1 MFLIFKRENPYG
13 PVIFYSLDD
22 IKKSIKSGE
31 IYGEYKWDSE
41 NKCHIKNKYKDFEII
56 ENPEF
61 PIELCDKYSVIE
73 NIIFDIGNSYNNTYY
88 FMDKHSYAHG
98 DWSWPT
104 EDGTKL
110 IFNDLNSVKKYC
122 KDIVQNET
130 YLDGQEDM
138 DRINDT
144 KLVIKKMNKLAGD
157 NLELHEKIVD
167 NDEEY
172 DKDHDY
178 YECYERRNND
188 TEDKVSFEIGNDF
201 YVCFTISKIKE

>member
-61 PIELCDKYSVIE
+61 PIILCDKYSVIE
-73 NIIFDIGNSYNNTYY
+73 NIIYDIGDSYNNTYY

-98 DWSWPT
+98 VWSWPT

-110 IFNDLNSVKKYC
+110 IFDNLIDMKYYC
-122 KDIVQNET
+122 KDIVRNGR
-130 YLDGQEDM
+130 YLNGSNDM
-138 DRINDT
+138 CRINDM
-144 KLVIKKMNKLAGD
+144 KLIVKKMNKLAGD

-167 NDEEY
+167 NDKEY
-172 DKDHDY
+172 NEYHEY
-178 YECYERRNND
+178 YSDRNNND
-188 TEDKVSFEIGNDF
+188 TEDKIEFKIGNDF
-201 YVCFTISKIKE
+201 HVSFTISKIKE